1 MAEAPLAGCAATRS
15 RRDGFGSGFQ
25 PRLDAGL
32 FERGVVLDGVV
43 DPGVVD
49 VIDAVGAV
57 DACDPSRPPPVR
69 KTADDTVS
77 VSPTRASM
85 APTTLGDTRP
95 KPPAMAR
102 PPR

>member
-1 MAEAPLAGCAATRS
+1 AARCSGWGWPWCGGSGRSDVGSSPRTPPNRRQGCLGHDGGMAEAPLAGCAATRS

-57 DACDPSRPPPVR
+57 DA
-69 KTADDTVS
+69 
-77 VSPTRASM
+77 
-85 APTTLGDTRP
+85 
-95 KPPAMAR
+95 
-102 PPR
+102 